1 MSTTDRHAWSPY
13 AVGAGLGALEWF
25 AFATAQK
32 GLGVTTPFES
42 AAVLLQQ
49 RVAPGTSRVNRFLK
63 ERDEPPAIDWEFAL
77 AAGVALGS
85 WMVSRGH
92 GPESGAVP
100 RLWSRRYGPSVARR
114 YGAAF
119 AGGALMMLGARTARG
134 CTSGHGITGT
144 LQLAASSWLFSAVM
158 GAAASATARLLFGGR

>member
-13 AVGAGLGALEWF
+13 LAGAGIGALEWF
-25 AFATAQK
+25 SFATVQK
-32 GLGVTTPFES
+32 GLGVTTAFEN

-49 RVAPGTSRVNRFLK
+49 RVAPEATRVNRFIK
-63 ERDEPPAIDWEFAL
+63 ERDEAPSIDWEFAL
-77 AAGVALGS
+77 SAGVALGS
-85 WMVSRGH
+85 WWVSRGR
-92 GPESGAVP
+92 GPEARAVP
-100 RLWSRRYGPSVARR
+100 RLWSRRYGPSVALR

-119 AGGALMMLGARTARG
+119 VGGALMMLGARTARG